1 MATTD
6 VRQPTGIGDPAPSRN
21 RLYSVL
27 IGLATLT
34 ILLQALWAG
43 LFIHEGKDYQD
54 NWVSVHARGGEVA
67 IALAAVASVVAVTK
81 LRGRRDLVIG
91 TIALTVLLVLEAYV
105 GGLIEDHAELTA
117 VHIPLGMA
125 LMGLAVF
132 LPVRAARR

>member
-1 MATTD
+1 MATAD
-6 VRQPTGIGDPAPSRN
+6 VDRPIRTAEPAPDRN

-54 NWVSVHARGGEVA
+54 NWVSVHARGGEAA
-67 IALAAVASVVAVTK
+67 IALAALAAVVAVAK
-81 LRGRRDLVIG
+81 LRSRRDLVIG
-91 TIALTVLLVLEAYV
+91 TIALTVLLVLEAFV
-105 GGLIEDHAELTA
+105 GGLIGDHAELTA
-117 VHIPLGMA
+117 AHISLGMA